1 MRHWHIR
8 FQNIQQHTEKLW
20 QNREKEQSISVI
32 VLLKFI
38 WGTLKIR
45 KLVKKEMTKTAK
57 KLSTQRRHKTPES
70 DDTGGTACN

>member
-1 MRHWHIR
+1 MTKHRKKH
-8 FQNIQQHTEKLW
+8 
-20 QNREKEQSISVI
+20 SISII

-45 KLVKKEMTKTAK
+45 KLVKKEMTMTAK
-57 KLSTQRRHKTPES
+57 KLSTHRRHKSPES